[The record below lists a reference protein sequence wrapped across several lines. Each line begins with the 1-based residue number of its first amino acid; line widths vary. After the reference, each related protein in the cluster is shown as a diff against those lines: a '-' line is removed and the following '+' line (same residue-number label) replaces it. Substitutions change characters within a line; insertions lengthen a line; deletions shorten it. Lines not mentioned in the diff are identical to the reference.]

1 MPPVPNSEILS
12 VAEHYEV
19 DRLSEAAGVS
29 SNALMAAAGAAI
41 AREIQQ
47 RWSPRKTVVLCGP
60 GNNGGD
66 GVVAAARLGEAGWD
80 VTPVSF
86 GDLAPAVLDG
96 AKLVVD
102 ALFGAGL
109 RRPLDD
115 AAKAILNALDPTVPV
130 VAVDMPS
137 GLDGDTGAVKGPDL
151 QAALTVT
158 FVRKKPGHMLYP
170 GRGLCGEVVVVD
182 IGTPNG
188 VLAQIAPQTF
198 ENGPDMWV
206 ATFPQAQACDH
217 KYRRGHAV
225 VVGGGHTQTGAAR
238 MAAMGA
244 LRAGAGLVTLAG
256 PTRSLALFA
265 AESPAFITEA
275 FKGGAE
281 LEKILKARRRNAV
294 LVGPANGVNAQTR
307 ENAMVALGSGA
318 SCVIDAD
325 ALAVFED
332 DPSELFAAITGAC
345 VLTPHDGEFARLL
358 PAHAEF
364 PGRLERARTA
374 ARASGAVVVL
384 KGPDTVIAAP
394 NGLAAING
402 NAPATLATAGSGDVL
417 AGFIVGLLAQGMEP
431 FHAACAGVWLHG
443 AAATEFGPG
452 LIATDLA
459 ETLPRVLAGLKS
471 AAQ

>member
-1 MPPVPNSEILS
+1 MPPVPNSEILT
-12 VAEHYEV
+12 VAEHYEA
-19 DRLSEAAGVS
+19 DRLSEVAGVS
-29 SNALMAAAGAAI
+29 GNILMAAAGAAI
-41 AREIQQ
+41 AREIQK

-66 GVVAAARLGEAGWD
+66 GIVAAARLGEAGWD
-80 VTPVSF
+80 VTTVSF

-96 AKLVVD
+96 AELVVD
-102 ALFGAGL
+102 ALFGAGFS
-109 RRPLDD
+109 RPIDG
-115 AAKAILNALDPTVPV
+115 AARTILEALDPEVPV
-130 VAVDMPS
+130 VAVDVPS
-137 GLDGDTGAVKGPDL
+137 GLDGDTGAATGPL
-151 QAALTVT
+151 PQVVLTVT

-170 GRGLCGEVVVVD
+170 GRRLCGDVVVAD
-182 IGTPNG
+182 IGTPNQ
-188 VLAQIAPQTF
+188 VLAQLAPQTF
-198 ENGPDMWV
+198 ENGPDIWGS
-206 ATFPQAQACDH
+206 AFPWADAGDH

-238 MAAMGA
+238 MAAKGA

-275 FKGGAE
+275 FKGGAD

-294 LVGPANGVNAQTR
+294 LVGPANGVNAETR
-307 ENAMVALGSGA
+307 ENAVAALGSGA

-358 PAHAEF
+358 PAHAEL
-364 PGRLERARTA
+364 PGRLERARAA
-374 ARASGAVVVL
+374 ARGSGAVVVL

-394 NGLAAING
+394 NGRAAING

-431 FHAACAGVWLHG
+431 FHGACAGVWLHG

-471 AAQ
+471 DAV

>member
-1 MPPVPNSEILS
+1 MPNSEILT
-12 VAEHYEV
+12 VAEHYES

-29 SNALMAAAGAAI
+29 GEALMAAAGATI

-66 GVVAAARLGEAGWD
+66 GIVAAACLGEAGWD

-96 AKLVVD
+96 AELVVD
-102 ALFGAGL
+102 ALFGTGFS
-109 RRPLDD
+109 RPPED
-115 AAKAILNALDPTVPV
+115 AAKAILEAMDPDVPV
-130 VAVDMPS
+130 VAVDVPS
-137 GLDGDTGAVKGPDL
+137 GLDGDTGAATGPVP

-182 IGTPNG
+182 IGTPNR
-188 VLAQIAPQTF
+188 VLAQLAPQTF
-198 ENGPDMWV
+198 ENGPDLWG
-206 ATFPQAQACDH
+206 AAFPWASANDH
-217 KYRRGHAV
+217 KYCRGHAV

-256 PTRSLALFA
+256 PTRSITLFA

-294 LVGPANGVNAQTR
+294 LVGPANGVNAETR
-307 ENAMVALGSGA
+307 ENAVAALGSGA

-358 PAHAEF
+358 PAHAEL
-364 PGRLERARTA
+364 PGRLERARAA
-374 ARASGAVVVL
+374 ARGSGAVVVL

-394 NGLAAING
+394 NGRAAING
-402 NAPATLATAGSGDVL
+402 NAPASLATAGSGDVL

-431 FHAACAGVWLHG
+431 FYGACAGVWLHG

-459 ETLPRVLAGLKS
+459 ETLPRVLGGLKS
-471 AAQ
+471 DAN